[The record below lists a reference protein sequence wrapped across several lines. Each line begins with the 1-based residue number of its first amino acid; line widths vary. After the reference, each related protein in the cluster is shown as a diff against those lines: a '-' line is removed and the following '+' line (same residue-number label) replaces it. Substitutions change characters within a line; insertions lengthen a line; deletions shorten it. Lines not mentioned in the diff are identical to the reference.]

1 MRSHDQG
8 EGGGLAF
15 FDWKSACA
23 ASACLLLTGG
33 ASADDAVIEVEPVET
48 NPAGELI
55 DASDPAAVAALL
67 AGHGFEAILSKQETG
82 AVQIKS
88 SAAGE
93 SFWLYF
99 QACDEDFTGCEVIT
113 LSTGFDF
120 ETPQTE
126 DIFADW
132 NRQKISKAY
141 LDEEGDPY
149 VEFSINMLHG
159 VSRENFIDT
168 LNWFAMEMA
177 AFMDQIGWSEEDSA
191 SAQPI

>member
-1 MRSHDQG
+1 MPAQTVR
-8 EGGGLAF
+8 
-15 FDWKSACA
+15 A
-23 ASACLLLTGG
+23 APDST
-33 ASADDAVIEVEPVET
+33 
-48 NPAGELI
+48 LI
-55 DASDPAAVAALL
+55 DASDPSAIAALL
-67 AGHGFEAILSKQETG
+67 ASHGFEAVLSKQDTG

-99 QACDEDFTGCEVIT
+99 QACEADFTDCEVIT

-126 DIFADW
+126 AIFGDW
-132 NRQKISKAY
+132 NREKISKAY
-141 LDEEGDPY
+141 LDEDGDPF

-159 VSRENFIDT
+159 VARENFADT

-177 AFMDQIGWSEEDSA
+177 AFMDQIGWSDEDDTP
-191 SAQPI
+191 AQPI

>member
-1 MRSHDQG
+1 M
-8 EGGGLAF
+8 AF
-15 FDWKSACA
+15 IHWKAAGAASAYLVAACA
-23 ASACLLLTGG
+23 AIAEDTAIPVQTAESELL
-33 ASADDAVIEVEPVET
+33 DA
-48 NPAGELI
+48 A
-55 DASDPAAVAALL
+55 DPAEIAALL
-67 AGHGFEAILSKQETG
+67 ASEGFEAVLSKQDTG

-99 QACDEDFTGCEVIT
+99 EACEADYTGCEVIT

-120 ETPQTE
+120 DTPQTE
-126 DIFADW
+126 AVFGDW

-159 VSRENFIDT
+159 VSRENFVDT

-177 AFMDQIGWSEEDSA
+177 AFMDQIGWNEEDDA
-191 SAQPI
+191 PAQPI